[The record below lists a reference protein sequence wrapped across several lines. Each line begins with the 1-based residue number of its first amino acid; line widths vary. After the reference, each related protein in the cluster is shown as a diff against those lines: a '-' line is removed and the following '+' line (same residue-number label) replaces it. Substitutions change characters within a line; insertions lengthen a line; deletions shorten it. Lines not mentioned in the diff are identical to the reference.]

1 MKLYQI
7 IIGEIEEPL
16 FSFMNN
22 EIKECNIES
31 EVDLIGNELTV
42 DTAEF
47 EVVCNDASIRM
58 IPYATSIRIYN
69 QDSLLGKFY
78 STEIERIKTNA
89 YKVKAVSAIGILQ
102 HETFY
107 GGMYNGETFED
118 VMRWVIGTN
127 GIQHPAK
134 WRFYQMMKQK
144 DNDAHKR

>member
-47 EVVCNDASIRM
+47 EVV
-58 IPYATSIRIYN
+58 
-69 QDSLLGKFY
+69 
-78 STEIERIKTNA
+78 
-89 YKVKAVSAIGILQ
+89 
-102 HETFY
+102 
-107 GGMYNGETFED
+107 
-118 VMRWVIGTN
+118 
-127 GIQHPAK
+127 
-134 WRFYQMMKQK
+134 
-144 DNDAHKR
+144 